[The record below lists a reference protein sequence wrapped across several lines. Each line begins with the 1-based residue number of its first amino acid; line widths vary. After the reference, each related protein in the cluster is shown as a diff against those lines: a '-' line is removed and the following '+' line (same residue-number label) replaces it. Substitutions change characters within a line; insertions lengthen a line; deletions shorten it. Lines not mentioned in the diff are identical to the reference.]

1 MNKEISVHF
10 GKIDTAKNKSNN
22 QVTTN
27 DYFEL
32 NQKNMRSFF
41 LQCIVWK
48 AFLIHQCK
56 LQIIND
62 NQKILFKQKIST
74 FSKE

>member
-1 MNKEISVHF
+1 MNKEISVHS

-32 NQKNMRSFF
+32 NQENMRSFF
-41 LQCIVWK
+41 LQCIV
-48 AFLIHQCK
+48 
-56 LQIIND
+56 
-62 NQKILFKQKIST
+62 
-74 FSKE
+74 